1 MNLDEQEI
9 LNSLSEIFNDVFFLD
24 EIVLEV
30 TLSQKDIPGWD
41 SFNHI
46 NLVMAVEEKFG
57 IKINIQKMQELKS
70 VEDFL
75 NEIRR
80 LLN

>member
-1 MNLDEQEI
+1 MNLDEKEI

>member
-24 EIVLEV
+24 EIVLEI

>member
-9 LNSLSEIFNDVFFLD
+9 LNSLSEIFNDIFFMD
-24 EIVLEV
+24 ETVLEV
-30 TLSQKDIPGWD
+30 TLSQKDITGWD

-46 NLVMAVEEKFG
+46 NLVMAVEEKFR

-70 VEDFL
+70 VKDFII
-75 NEIRR
+75 EIRR
-80 LLN
+80 QLN